1 MVTEQTTFRIPQL
14 EADFVFRRRPFAVPG
29 DLRPA
34 WRIGLVVLLLK
45 NCCYGG
51 KSSLER
57 LHVLSWGSRTPQS
70 QRDLIAAAEDD
81 LPLTSLIVRFDPFL
95 DRAIDFAVGENLL
108 FHRNGKAVEL
118 TTGGRQL
125 ATELEANRALY
136 QSEKSFIASIRR
148 AVTEQLV
155 DRIFQWR

>member
-1 MVTEQTTFRIPQL
+1 MVTEQTTFRIPEL
-14 EADFVFRRRPFAVPG
+14 EVDFVFRRRPFAVPG

-70 QRDLIAAAEDD
+70 QHDLIAAAEDD

-95 DRAIDFAVGENLL
+95 DRAIDFAVAEKVLA
-108 FHRNGKAVEL
+108 HRNGKTVEL
-118 TTGGRQL
+118 TTEGRQL
-125 ATELEANRALY
+125 ATELESNSSLY
-136 QSEKSFIASIRR
+136 LKEKVFIASIRR
-148 AVTEQLV
+148 SITEQLV
-155 DRIFQWR
+155 DRIFRRR